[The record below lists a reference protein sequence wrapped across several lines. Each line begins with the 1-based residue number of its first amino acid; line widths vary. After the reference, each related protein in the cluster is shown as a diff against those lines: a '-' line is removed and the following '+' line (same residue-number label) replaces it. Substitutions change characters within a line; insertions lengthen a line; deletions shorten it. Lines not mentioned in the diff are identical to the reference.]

1 MFAPQSKHGSR
12 VTSSN
17 APHGR
22 LRLIGVVC
30 ALTLLVSIG
39 LLHGSTANARG
50 VRHYVVAQEGD
61 VTHDPLEIGTPADVS
76 TPTSTPEGQPTT
88 TDTPTAE
95 PTMPTRTVP
104 TDTPLP
110 PTATKVP
117 HPTATPAP
125 PKPDPTHTATP
136 ALTDTPLPP
145 SPTTVPA
152 PSATATPLPPTVP
165 QPTATPMPPK
175 PDPTHTATATHTAEP
190 TPTPVIALPNPSPSP
205 AFASSP
211 LDAPSPSPELVGV
224 AVATATPRT
233 GLPMATRLPTT
244 VTPMQTPTPSIA
256 PAYAP
261 PDDGALESLN
271 SQPGNTGGT
280 RVARTAPVGAVYTTR
295 RTRMP
300 DGRYTVTVCI
310 ANIGAASVP
319 EINVM
324 FALSQLDAAIMALQ
338 APSVP
343 SEVSNNQ
350 ARAILRD
357 VSPGRQVQVDVVI
370 YSKDALRDG
379 QPTVTVPEAYRLT
392 SSDPTLV
399 CSPRDAALDP
409 ADDVEAQF
417 VIEGEA
423 VEIDRVAAALGAR
436 LSSWD
441 AATADQAFQAKPTEA
456 VLSTMVLRM
465 LLIASGVLALVLVGL
480 SFIRWRQRRMGG

>member
-1 MFAPQSKHGSR
+1 VFAPQSKHGSR
-12 VTSSN
+12 VTPSN

-61 VTHDPLEIGTPADVS
+61 VTPDPLEIGTPADVS
-76 TPTSTPEGQPTT
+76 TPTSTPEEQPTT
-88 TDTPTAE
+88 TDAPTAE

-117 HPTATPAP
+117 
-125 PKPDPTHTATP
+125 DPTATP
-136 ALTDTPLPP
+136 ALTD
-145 SPTTVPA
+145 
-152 PSATATPLPPTVP
+152 TPLPPTVP

-190 TPTPVIALPNPSPSP
+190 TPTPKIALPIPSPSP

-211 LDAPSPSPELVGV
+211 VEAPSSSPELVGV

-233 GLPMATRLPTT
+233 ELPTVTRLPAT
-244 VTPMQTPTPSIA
+244 VTPIQTPTPSIA
-256 PAYAP
+256 PAYTP
-261 PDDGALESLN
+261 PDDDALESLN

-417 VIEGEA
+417 VIGGEA

-456 VLSTMVLRM
+456 VLSTMALRM
-465 LLIASGVLALVLVGL
+465 LLIASGVLVLVLVGL

>member
-1 MFAPQSKHGSR
+1 M
-12 VTSSN
+12 
-17 APHGR
+17 
-22 LRLIGVVC
+22 C

-61 VTHDPLEIGTPADVS
+61 VTPDPLEIGTPADVS
-76 TPTSTPEGQPTT
+76 TPTSTPEEQPTT
-88 TDTPTAE
+88 TDAPTAE

-117 HPTATPAP
+117 
-125 PKPDPTHTATP
+125 DPTATP
-136 ALTDTPLPP
+136 ALTD
-145 SPTTVPA
+145 
-152 PSATATPLPPTVP
+152 TPLPPTVP

-190 TPTPVIALPNPSPSP
+190 TPTPKIALPIPSPSP

-211 LDAPSPSPELVGV
+211 VEAPSSSPELVGV

-233 GLPMATRLPTT
+233 ELPTVTRLPAT
-244 VTPMQTPTPSIA
+244 VTPIQTPTPSIA
-256 PAYAP
+256 PAYTP
-261 PDDGALESLN
+261 PDDDALESLN

-417 VIEGEA
+417 VIGGEA

-456 VLSTMVLRM
+456 VLSTMALRM
-465 LLIASGVLALVLVGL
+465 LLIASGVLVLVLVGL